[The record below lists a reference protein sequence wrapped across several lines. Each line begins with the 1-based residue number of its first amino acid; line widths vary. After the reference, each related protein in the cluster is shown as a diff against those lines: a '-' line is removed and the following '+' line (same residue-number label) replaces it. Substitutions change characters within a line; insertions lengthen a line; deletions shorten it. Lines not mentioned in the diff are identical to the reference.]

1 MRVTLV
7 YFDTKKKKKNSMK
20 DQKSKKK
27 AKPQTSETHRPT
39 PLLNAHS
46 IISIH
51 LENVAL
57 DLERGRLFLQLHTH
71 GHEDKATIPS
81 MYMEIADPQGVK
93 N

>member
-1 MRVTLV
+1 MTQKR
-7 YFDTKKKKKNSMK
+7 KKKFHERP
-20 DQKSKKK
+20 KSKN